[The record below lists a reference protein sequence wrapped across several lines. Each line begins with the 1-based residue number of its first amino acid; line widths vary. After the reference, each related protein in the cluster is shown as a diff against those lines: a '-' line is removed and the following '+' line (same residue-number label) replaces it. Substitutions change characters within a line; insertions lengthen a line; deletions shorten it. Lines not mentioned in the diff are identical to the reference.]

1 MFSFGRA
8 IAALYHAVAALLFS
22 WKTFGSRP
30 GRRAHLPRKS
40 LEDVNPFRRIE
51 TCEFFFL

>member
-40 LEDVNPFRRIE
+40 LEDVNPFRKIE
-51 TCEFFFL
+51 TCEFLFL